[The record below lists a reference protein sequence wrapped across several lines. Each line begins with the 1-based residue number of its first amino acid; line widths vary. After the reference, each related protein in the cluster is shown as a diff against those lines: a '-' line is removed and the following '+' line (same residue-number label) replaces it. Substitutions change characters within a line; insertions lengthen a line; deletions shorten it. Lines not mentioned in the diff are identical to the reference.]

1 MGGVA
6 AGTMWAWAKGHCEL
20 EGNEAADAG
29 ASVGKTGK
37 TNAVAVGPV
46 LRDHNQVRQQW
57 RQRWQGA
64 EMHGPLERAQGQ
76 EEREWVRQKKL
87 AIDRTHAAARDAII
101 VGGLLEL
108 RRRC

>member
-20 EGNEAADAG
+20 EGNKAADAG

-46 LRDHNQVRQQW
+46 LRDHNQIRQQW
-57 RQRWQGA
+57 RQRWKHHTEHDSVVPSVVSHGGGA
-64 EMHGPLERAQGQ
+64 GR
-76 EEREWVRQKKL
+76 V
-87 AIDRTHAAARDAII
+87 
-101 VGGLLEL
+101 
-108 RRRC
+108 